1 MKQHFQL
8 RFIYRVSLC
17 LVALAETG
25 CGDPQG
31 PSSGDS
37 HGTAAQGQEAFE
49 RGPHNGRLLRDGV
62 FALEITIFETGV
74 PPEFRIYPY
83 QNDEPIAPDTV
94 DLTIELGRLGDKT
107 DRFAFRSQE
116 DFLRGDGIVLEPH
129 SFDVTVTAGHPGGQ
143 SEWHYESYEGRTE
156 IQPDVAQ
163 AMGIEVEQAGGRL
176 IREVIELQGT
186 VLPHPN
192 SVTEVRGRF
201 PGVVQS
207 AQKDIGDSVK
217 RGEPLASVQSN
228 ESMQTYVVNA
238 PRDGT
243 VIAREARIGSAS
255 SNNALYVIADL
266 SRLVADF
273 KVYGRDLGR
282 IAAGQTVRVSSLD
295 GEDTIV
301 GTIDRI
307 LPTLDVNNRAAT
319 ARVLLNN
326 DPNWRPGL
334 FVQGLAIVA
343 DHEVP
348 LAVRQSGLQS
358 FRDFTVVYARVRQT
372 YEVRMLDLGRR
383 DGEFVEVLSGLEPGT
398 TYVSENSYLIK
409 ADIEKS
415 GASHDH

>member
-1 MKQHFQL
+1 
-8 RFIYRVSLC
+8 
-17 LVALAETG
+17 
-25 CGDPQG
+25 
-31 PSSGDS
+31 
-37 HGTAAQGQEAFE
+37 
-49 RGPHNGRLLRDGV
+49 
-62 FALEITIFETGV
+62 
-74 PPEFRIYPY
+74 
-83 QNDEPIAPDTV
+83 
-94 DLTIELGRLGDKT
+94 
-107 DRFAFRSQE
+107 
-116 DFLRGDGIVLEPH
+116 
-129 SFDVTVTAGHPGGQ
+129 
-143 SEWHYESYEGRTE
+143 
-156 IQPDVAQ
+156 
-163 AMGIEVEQAGGRL
+163 
-176 IREVIELQGT
+176 VIELQGT

-207 AQKDIGDSVK
+207 VQKDIGDSVK

-282 IAAGQTVRVSSLD
+282 IAVGQTVRVSSLD

-307 LPTLDVNNRAAT
+307 LPTLDVKNRAAT